1 MINVGHGTIIY
12 QPVSIVDDDKH
23 FIDIGKNCRIGQF
36 TFIGARNFTMKE
48 GAEICPC
55 VVIAGGGD
63 VTLGEFSTVNFHCTL
78 IPSTFTTDGEYM
90 NDVIPEKSV
99 SVCGSIE
106 IGKGAYIGSNAVIC
120 VSKKHPRIHIGDR
133 AVIGALSYI
142 DHDVEANTIVH
153 PKISYEVKSRRRMK
167 IER

>member
-1 MINVGHGTIIY
+1 MIKLGAGAIVY
-12 QPVSIVDDDKH
+12 QPVSIIDDDRH

-36 TFIGARNFTMKE
+36 TFIGARKLTMKE

-55 VVIAGGGD
+55 AVIAGGGD
-63 VTLGEFSTVNFHCTL
+63 VIMKEFSTLNFHCTL

-90 NDVIPEKSV
+90 NDVAADRSV
-99 SVCGSIE
+99 AVHGSIE

-120 VSKKHPRIHIGDR
+120 VSKKNPHILIGDK

-142 DHDVEANTIVH
+142 DHDVRANTIIR
-153 PKISYEVKSRRRMK
+153 PKAAFETKRRIIR
-167 IER
+167 